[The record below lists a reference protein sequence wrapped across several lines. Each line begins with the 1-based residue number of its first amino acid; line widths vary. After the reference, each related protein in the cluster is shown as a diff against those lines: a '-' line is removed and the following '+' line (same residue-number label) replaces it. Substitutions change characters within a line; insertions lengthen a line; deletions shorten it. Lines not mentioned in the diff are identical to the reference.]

1 MIMKFNWGVKI
12 TAVYIIFVM
21 GIMYLVIQSSRQS
34 VDLVTPDYY
43 AEEIGYQEKINQTR
57 RAEALSAPIQ
67 HSLSGASLEIRFP
80 AEFEGKEIDGTVLLY
95 YPADSKKDLT
105 VPIRTA
111 ANKMTLTIPD
121 KSSGMHILQVSW
133 KSGGESYYFEEPL
146 FIP

>member
-12 TAVYIIFVM
+12 TAVYILFVM

-43 AEEIGYQEKINQTR
+43 AEEIQYQEKINQTR

-67 HSLSGASLEIRFP
+67 YSLREQLLEIRFP
-80 AEFEGKEIDGTVLLY
+80 SEFKGKEINGTVLLY

-105 VPIRTA
+105 VPIRTE

-121 KSSGMHILQVSW
+121 KSSGMHILQVTW
-133 KSGGESYYFEEPL
+133 KSGGEAYYFEEPL